1 MDKSTSKESSHP
13 CDNPPEKKT
22 KEIEF
27 PWKILLLLVL
37 GYLMIYLLFFTQIG
51 LPSGDGLSNKDW
63 LSFLGGYMS
72 FAGSLIMSIMVY
84 RQEKRLAKLTVKQ
97 SNYYLECAVEVCEF
111 ASQDFYSEDKTFYVP
126 RICKESKEYNDRFY
140 YSKFFSKEL
149 VGNVKKSSQ
158 FYTLILSTAMY
169 CSQNA
174 TVQGIVVACISLF
187 QTKKEE
193 SKGPIVQY
201 KNKSPSVSNR
211 ISQTHNQLLLSLF
224 LPDFPALEN
233 GKYKLH
239 IDVNYDTIEEGT
251 PKTIIIDMEIEDD
264 CIYIIDGIENPRIPR
279 NKLYI

>member
-1 MDKSTSKESSHP
+1 M
-13 CDNPPEKKT
+13 
-22 KEIEF
+22 
-27 PWKILLLLVL
+27 LVL
-37 GYLMIYLLFFTQIG
+37 GYLVIYILFFAQIG
-51 LPSGDGLSNKDW
+51 LPPGEGLSNKDW

-111 ASQDFYSEDKTFYVP
+111 ASRDFYSEDKTFYVP

-140 YSKFFSKEL
+140 YSKFFSKEP
-149 VGNVKKSSQ
+149 VGNVKKSPQ

-174 TVQGIVVACISLF
+174 TVQGIVVVGISLF

-193 SKGPIVQY
+193 SRKPIVQY
-201 KNKSPSVSNR
+201 KNKSPSVRNR

-233 GKYKLH
+233 GKYKLY

-264 CIYIIDGIENPRIPR
+264 CIYIIDGIENPRIPK